1 MSALRQVLIE
11 YFQIRA
17 FLYITQLGYQIS
29 EYLLFK
35 RLIWEWINLS
45 WNEQEQEQDLNNRI
59 EPFMFV
65 TRSLDEIRF
74 WSRIMKEHSLFLR
87 LGFRADDKQLIMEA
101 NQFFQIFERIEQRS
115 HSFTNQTDPEQ
126 IRRFNSEVQQAAT
139 NIFAFKRKVL
149 GLILSCQLPG
159 ANNFPLLV
167 DHISREANYFR
178 KRLIELNEGKLKPLA
193 DAIIKENV
201 FFLRIMADHAKF
213 IGHLLDPSERKLID
227 MARNFSNDF
236 DELLFQARDLEGM
249 RPHSQTVPLLD
260 QFLDQ
265 NRVSVVS
272 LRDFKKTARGLIEE
286 CKIKSIIHPLL
297 ADHVFREAEHF
308 LEIID
313 MFEAHLTSGP
323 KPR

>member
-1 MSALRQVLIE
+1 MFQEGGLVMSE
-11 YFQIRA
+11 D
-17 FLYITQLGYQIS
+17 TQEDMRNKSG
-29 EYLLFK
+29 
-35 RLIWEWINLS
+35 
-45 WNEQEQEQDLNNRI
+45 
-59 EPFMFV
+59 MFV
-65 TRSLDEIRF
+65 VRSLDEIRF

-87 LGFRADDKQLIMEA
+87 LGFRCEDTQLIEEA
-101 NQFFQIFERIEQRS
+101 NQFYHLFERIEQQS

-126 IRRFNSEVQQAAT
+126 IRRFNAEVHQAAT
-139 NIFAFKRKVL
+139 GIFLFKRKVL
-149 GLILSCQLPG
+149 GLILTCKLPG

-167 DHISREANYFR
+167 DHTSREANYFR
-178 KRLIELNEGKLKPLA
+178 KRLKELNEGKLKPLA

-213 IGHLLDPSERKLID
+213 IGHLLDPSERKLVD

-236 DELLFQARDLEGM
+236 DQLVFQAVDLESM
-249 RPHSQTVPLLD
+249 KPQSQTAPLLD

-272 LRDFKKTARGLIEE
+272 LRDFKKTARDLIEE

-297 ADHVFREAEHF
+297 ADHVFREAERF

-313 MFEAHLTSGP
+313 MFESHLTG
-323 KPR
+323 